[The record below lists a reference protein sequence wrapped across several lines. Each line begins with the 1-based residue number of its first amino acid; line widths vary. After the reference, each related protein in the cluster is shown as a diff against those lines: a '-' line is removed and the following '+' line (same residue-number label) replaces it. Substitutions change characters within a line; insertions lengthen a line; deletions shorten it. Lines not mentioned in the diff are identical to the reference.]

1 MERKAEIAR
10 KTRET
15 DIRLQIN
22 LDGSG
27 ASTVATGIGFFDH
40 MLTLFSRHSGIDL
53 DVQASGDTHV
63 DYHHTV
69 EDVGICLGLA
79 LKEAVGDKKGIER
92 YGSAAV
98 PMDEALARVA
108 LDLGG
113 RPFLVCNVTF
123 PTEKV
128 GDFDISLVE
137 EFLQALVNNA
147 AMNLHIDAPYGKNT
161 HHISE
166 AVFKGVARALK
177 TAVRITGTEIPS
189 TKGKL

>member
-1 MERKAEIAR
+1 VERKAEIAR